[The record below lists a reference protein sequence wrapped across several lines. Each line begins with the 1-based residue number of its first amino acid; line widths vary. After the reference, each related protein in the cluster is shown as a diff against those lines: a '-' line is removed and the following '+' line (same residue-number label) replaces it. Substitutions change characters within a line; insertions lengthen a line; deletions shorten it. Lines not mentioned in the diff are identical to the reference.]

1 MELWEQI
8 CRQRIRYI
16 VDCYQLDLTESPEDF
31 TDLLEELWIAYPYSQ
46 IELALVETLV
56 ASWLQIPPV
65 KGIPF
70 LTEVHRRLQGWE
82 NCTQIP
88 TQVTPAQFQQIAGLD
103 PSPVFGSCF
112 QTAQVSQ
119 FA

>member
-8 CRQRIRYI
+8 CRQRIKYI

-31 TDLLEELWIAYPYSQ
+31 ADLLEELWLAYPYAQ

-70 LTEVHRRLQGWE
+70 LEHVHRRLQSWE
-82 NCTQIP
+82 NYPQVPTQI
-88 TQVTPAQFQQIAGLD
+88 TPAQFQQIAGLD
-103 PSPVFGSCF
+103 PRLVFGNSL
-112 QTAQVSQ
+112 QISQVSQ
-119 FA
+119 VA